1 MDAAAAAAAAL
12 VFAAALAVS
21 LLTLFTGFGL
31 GTLLLPVF
39 LLLVPPPLAI
49 GATAV
54 VHLLNGTLKAVL
66 VGARARREVLLRFGA
81 AAIPAAFLG
90 AWLLGAAAALDP
102 IGAWSAAGCSF
113 TVTPVGLATG
123 LLMLAFAA
131 VEAWPGLADLEFDPR
146 WLPAGGALS
155 GLFGGLSGH
164 QGAFRTAFLARL
176 GLSTEEFVATSAV
189 LSCGVD
195 LARLAVYGLALPIG
209 GDGAGAP
216 WGLVGAGVA
225 GAAAGSILGVAV
237 LRKRKVTPRAVRIA
251 TGVLLGAFGAL
262 LAAGVI

>member
-1 MDAAAAAAAAL
+1 MDAAAAL

-39 LLLVPPPLAI
+39 LLLVPPPVAVA
-49 GATAV
+49 ATAV
-54 VHLLNGTLKAVL
+54 VHLLNGVLKAAL
-66 VGARARREVLLRFGA
+66 VGALARRDVLLRFGA
-81 AAIPAAFLG
+81 AAIPAAFVG
-90 AWLLGAAAALDP
+90 AWLLGAAASLDP
-102 IGAWSAAGCSF
+102 IGAWSAAGRSY

-123 LLMLAFAA
+123 LVMLAFAA
-131 VEAWPGLADLEFDPR
+131 IEAWPGLADLEFDPR

-164 QGAFRTAFLARL
+164 QGAFRAAFLARL
-176 GLSTEEFVATSAV
+176 GLSTEEFVATSA
-189 LSCGVD
+189 LLACAVD
-195 LARLAVYGLALPIG
+195 LTRLAVYGLALPLGG
-209 GDGAGAP
+209 GDATPP

-237 LRKRKVTPRAVRIA
+237 LRKRRVTPRAARTA
-251 TGVLLGAFGAL
+251 TGALLGAFGAL

>member
-1 MDAAAAAAAAL
+1 MDAAAAAL
-12 VFAAALAVS
+12 VFAAALAAA

-39 LLLVPPPLAI
+39 VLVVPPPLAVA
-49 GATAV
+49 ATAV
-54 VHLLNGTLKAVL
+54 VHLLNGVLKTAL
-66 VGARARREVLLRFGA
+66 TGGRARRDVLLRFGA

-90 AWLLGAAAALDP
+90 AWLLGAAASLDP
-102 IGAWSAAGCSF
+102 IGAWAPLGREW

-131 VEAWPGLADLEFDPR
+131 VEAWPGLADLRFDPR

-164 QGAFRTAFLARL
+164 QGAFRAAFLARL
-176 GLSTEEFVATSAV
+176 GLSPEEFVATSAV
-189 LSCGVD
+189 LSCAVD
-195 LARLAVYGLALPIG
+195 LARLSVYGIAFPG
-209 GDGAGAP
+209 GAGAGEPP

-225 GAAAGSILGVAV
+225 GAATGSMLGVAV
-237 LRKRKVTPRAVRIA
+237 LKKRKVTPAIVRAL
-251 TGVLLGAFGAL
+251 TGVLLAAVGAL
-262 LAAGVI
+262 LAAGAL